1 MERINTAQVFTENYD
16 TSEEEL
22 LSVAEIKTMERHID
36 YRDGVIRFFQGLI
49 VSGFLSLLLWAAI
62 FWIIT

>member
-36 YRDGVIRFFQGLI
+36 HRDEVTRFFQGLI
-49 VSGFLSLLLWAAI
+49 VSGLFSLLIWAAI
-62 FWIIT
+62 FWIII

>member
-1 MERINTAQVFTENYD
+1 MEGTNTAQVFKENYD

-36 YRDGVIRFFQGLI
+36 HRDEPIRFFQGLI
-49 VSGFLSLLLWAAI
+49 VSGFFSLLIWAAI
-62 FWIIT
+62 FWVII

>member
-1 MERINTAQVFTENYD
+1 MEGTNTAQVFKENYD

-36 YRDGVIRFFQGLI
+36 HRDEVTRFFQGLI
-49 VSGFLSLLLWAAI
+49 VSGFFSLLLWAAV
-62 FWIIT
+62 FWVIT

>member
-1 MERINTAQVFTENYD
+1 MEGTNTAQVIEENYG

-36 YRDGVIRFFQGLI
+36 HRDEPTRFFQGLI
-49 VSGFLSLLLWAAI
+49 VSGFFSLLIWAAI
-62 FWIIT
+62 FWVII